1 MEFLQSYFN
10 LVIIGICV
18 VIGYAWTTFTPE
30 NDSSR
35 RYIPVVMAVLG
46 TILACIDARGVSLE
60 TILSGSVS
68 GLASTGC
75 YEAFKQLILKPKWI
89 EENKEFDKKTEGE

>member
-60 TILSGSVS
+60 IILSGSVS

>member
-1 MEFLQSYFN
+1 MEFLQTYFN
-10 LVIIGICV
+10 LLIVGICV
-18 VIGYAWTTFTPE
+18 VIGYAWTTFTSE

-60 TILSGSVS
+60 NILSGSVS

-89 EENKEFDKKTEGE
+89 EDKETENKENEGE

>member
-60 TILSGSVS
+60 IILSGSVS

-89 EENKEFDKKTEGE
+89 EENKESEKTEGE

>member
-1 MEFLQSYFN
+1 MEFLQSFFN

>member
-89 EENKEFDKKTEGE
+89 EEDKKSDEKTEGE

>member
-10 LVIIGICV
+10 LLIVGCCV
-18 VIGYAWTTFTPE
+18 VIGYVWTTFTPE
-30 NDSSR
+30 NDLSR

-60 TILSGSVS
+60 IILSGSVS

-89 EENKEFDKKTEGE
+89 EDKAEER

>member
-18 VIGYAWTTFTPE
+18 VIGYAWTTLTAE
-30 NDSSR
+30 DDKSR
-35 RYIPVVMAVLG
+35 RFIPLVMALIG
-46 TILACIDARGVSLE
+46 TILACIDAHGVSIE
-60 TILSGSVS
+60 IILSGSVS

-89 EENKEFDKKTEGE
+89 EEKSEER

>member
-10 LVIIGICV
+10 LLIVGVCV

-30 NDSSR
+30 NDLSR

-60 TILSGSVS
+60 IILSGSVS

-89 EENKEFDKKTEGE
+89 EDKETENKENEGE